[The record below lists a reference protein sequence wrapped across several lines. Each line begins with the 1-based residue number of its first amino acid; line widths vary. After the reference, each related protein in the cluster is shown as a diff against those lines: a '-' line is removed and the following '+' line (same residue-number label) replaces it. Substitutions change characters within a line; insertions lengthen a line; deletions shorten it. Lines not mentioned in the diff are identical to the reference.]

1 MKEAEFWKNESS
13 FLENEDDKIRCLLCP
28 LLNLFYPDPFRS
40 YRGIGTV
47 PGINCSVIRQV

>member
-28 LLNLFYPDPFRS
+28 LLNLFYPASFS
-40 YRGIGTV
+40 TYRGIGTV
-47 PGINCSVIRQV
+47 SGINCSVIRQI